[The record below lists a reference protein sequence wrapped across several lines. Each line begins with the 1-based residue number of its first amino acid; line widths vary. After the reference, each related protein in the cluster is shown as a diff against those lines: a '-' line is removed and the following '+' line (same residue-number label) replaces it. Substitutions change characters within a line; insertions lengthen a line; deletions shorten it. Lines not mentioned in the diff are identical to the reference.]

1 MLEIENIPRGY
12 LIILGILLLV
22 FDLEEYKYMFHF
34 NYMYVLHLVI
44 LDFLKENASN
54 TVNYWAIICFL

>member
-34 NYMYVLHLVI
+34 NYMYVLHLVR
-44 LDFLKENASN
+44 LFKRKCLKYSKLLGNNLLS
-54 TVNYWAIICFL
+54 VI